1 MRHRASRTLFCAAM
15 VFLELFGQAAAQK
28 STGAILPGGNSKKPI
43 NIEALKLDYF
53 DREQKLIYTGN
64 VVASQ
69 GDAKLKASV
78 LTIFLAPK
86 SAAPEG
92 GPAATSTSQVQR
104 MLATGPVTLVQ
115 RDQIGTGNS
124 GVYDRG
130 QNSVVLTGNVT
141 LSQGPNV
148 TKGDRLTYDLKN
160 GQAVVT
166 GRVKSMFL
174 PESNRSDGDAA
185 GDGSESGSSHKGS
198 GRQPEGRS
206 AAASGPRRP

>member
-1 MRHRASRTLFCAAM
+1 MSHAVLRMLLSAAV
-15 VFLELFGQAAAQK
+15 VFAGHLAAAAAQK
-28 STGAILPGGNSKKPI
+28 STGAMLPGGNSKKPI
-43 NIEALKLDYF
+43 NIEAQKLDYF
-53 DREQKLIYTGN
+53 DKEQKLIYTGN
-64 VVASQ
+64 VIATQ

-86 SAAPEG
+86 AAAPDG
-92 GPAATSTSQVQR
+92 ASAATSTNQVQR

-124 GVYDRG
+124 GVYDKA

-148 TKGDRLTYDLKN
+148 TKGDRLTYDLKT

-174 PESNRSDGDAA
+174 PESSNSTEGGAA
-185 GDGSESGSSHKGS
+185 GDGNEASSRKAS
-198 GRQPEGRS
+198 GRSREGRS